1 MTGNF
6 CSRTKTNLQT
16 DYILKILGLDTCA
29 DTLVGDAM
37 RRGISGV
44 QKKRL
49 TTALFMDEITNGLDS
64 SAAFQIVAC
73 LQHPAHI
80 TDATLL
86 VSLLQPAPETFDLFD
101 DLILMSEGKVVYH
114 GPRDHVLKFFD
125 DCGFKCPERK
135 AVADCIQEVS
145 ISKKDQSHYWYR
157 TEPHNYAPVNMFSEK
172 FKASSFGRKLE
183 EDLSQPYDKTKN
195 HENALSFSEYSLSKR
210 ELLRAC
216 ASRELL
222 FMKRNSFFDI
232 FKTIEVIVCA
242 LEFLLFNSVYL
253 GILQECCLFFRCRLS
268 SLHPLQ

>member
-1 MTGNF
+1 MACYNVRV
-6 CSRTKTNLQT
+6 CTNASEHVIMFVVLFQ
-16 DYILKILGLDTCA
+16 ILGLDTCA

-49 TTALFMDEITNGLDS
+49 TTAEMIVAPAKALFMDEITNGLDS

-145 ISKKDQSHYWYR
+145 LKRINH
-157 TEPHNYAPVNMFSEK
+157 TIGIAPNLTTMHPSICF
-172 FKASSFGRKLE
+172 
-183 EDLSQPYDKTKN
+183 QKN
-195 HENALSFSEYSLSKR
+195 SRH
-210 ELLRAC
+210 LL
-216 ASRELL
+216 
-222 FMKRNSFFDI
+222 
-232 FKTIEVIVCA
+232 
-242 LEFLLFNSVYL
+242 L
-253 GILQECCLFFRCRLS
+253 GGS
-268 SLHPLQ
+268 